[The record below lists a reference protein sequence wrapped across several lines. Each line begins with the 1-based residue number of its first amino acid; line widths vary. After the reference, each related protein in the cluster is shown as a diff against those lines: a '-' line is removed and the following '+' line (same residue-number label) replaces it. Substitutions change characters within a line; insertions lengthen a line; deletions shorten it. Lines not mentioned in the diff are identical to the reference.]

1 MRRLREL
8 TIGRRLL
15 LALYVLAVVTLGF
28 AHKPISFSKVSG
40 PTATDLVSFAMP
52 DGSLPE
58 ICWTG
63 GAGTPG
69 KPHHVGASCE
79 ACLLTA
85 APGLPVASA
94 DVGKPL
100 FSSVCRLGP
109 VSEAV
114 PIDRRLATAAQPRAP
129 PRSLAV

>member
-1 MRRLREL
+1 M
-8 TIGRRLL
+8 L
-15 LALYVLAVVTLGF
+15 LALYVLAVATLGF
-28 AHKPISFSKVSG
+28 AHKPISFFKVSG
-40 PTATDLVSFAMP
+40 SAATDLAAFAMP

-58 ICWTG
+58 ICRIG
-63 GAGTPG
+63 GAGTPS
-69 KPHHVGASCE
+69 KTHHVGASCE

-109 VSEAV
+109 ASEAD